1 LVDIASPENPKI
13 KEARKLLTAKGRE
26 RSGRFLLEGLRL
38 IEEAFFSGIRLETLF
53 YTPEFAGGERGRLL
67 LENVKKQGVK
77 TFSVSERVS
86 RALSDTEQPQGL
98 IAVAQI
104 PVAPPKRPADAM
116 ATDPTAAHAIVTDAT
131 ATSPRPW
138 GNSVW
143 EAVLNRDAAPDTLPP
158 WATPANFAQGTAPLV
173 LLADGVQDPGNL
185 GTMIRAADAAG
196 ATAVLTTPGTV
207 DIYNPKVLRAGMGS
221 HFHLPV
227 VPLADVASFLA
238 QVAELSF
245 LLLVAEAQASTS
257 IYEVDLRGPTI
268 FAVGNEG
275 AGVSPVLRAAGRPVA
290 IPMPGR
296 AESLNAAMAATI
308 LLFEAVR
315 QRRQ

>member
-1 LVDIASPENPKI
+1 MPINLVDIASPENPKI
-13 KEARKLLTAKGRE
+13 KEARKLLTAKGRQ

-77 TFSVSERVS
+77 TFSVSDRVS

-104 PVAPPKRPADAM
+104 PVALPKRPVDAI
-116 ATDPTAAHAIVTDAT
+116 ATDLTAAHAIVTDAI

-143 EAVLNRDAAPDTLPP
+143 EPVPDTFPP
-158 WATPANFAQGTAPLV
+158 WPVPANSAQGTVPLV

-227 VPLADVASFLA
+227 VPLTDITSFLSRI
-238 QVAELSF
+238 AELSF

-257 IYEVDLRGPTI
+257 IYEEDLRGPTI
-268 FAVGNEG
+268 FVVGNEG

-315 QRRQ
+315 QRRR